1 MKDIVDFYTYMFKN
15 FRNQVIPVTI
25 CVKSEKIENDSMHTY
40 SASWNCEGDGVPL
53 FRAVSIGIAVY
64 NNEDKWDY
72 ATGCRI
78 AEEKADK
85 NSPVLYTATG
95 SVITKE
101 VMEALSLAAFEKFKA
116 NPDSVIHGYSKMKA
130 IYEAENNRK
139 TEIYKLNYYE
149 KETLSR
155 MSALKNEGK
164 LDKFVNLA

>member
-1 MKDIVDFYTYMFKN
+1 
-15 FRNQVIPVTI
+15 
-25 CVKSEKIENDSMHTY
+25 
-40 SASWNCEGDGVPL
+40 
-53 FRAVSIGIAVY
+53 
-64 NNEDKWDY
+64 
-72 ATGCRI
+72 
-78 AEEKADK
+78 
-85 NSPVLYTATG
+85 
-95 SVITKE
+95 
-101 VMEALSLAAFEKFKA
+101 MEALALAAFEKFKA